1 VTVVAETLVYARKCG
16 IVSYGPEPS
25 ARFDFIWET
34 WMELTRRILIS
45 GLVTAPAVMSSGS
58 LGRAAPARTLKISH
72 QFPASTPDAGD
83 FRDRLC
89 RKFAAAVEAE
99 TRGEITFEIYPGSSL
114 VKPVAQFSE
123 LSRGKLDLSLYP
135 LPYAGGVVK
144 EMNIGL
150 LPCLV
155 TSYEQ
160 GLAWR
165 SAEIGRELVA
175 AIEKAGVKILTW
187 VWQSGSLACRAG
199 PVVHPAD
206 VKGLKIRGGSWEFDL
221 MLKAAGGIISSVPS
235 NEIKSAMQS
244 GTLDAAITSSTSLL
258 SFEVE
263 DVTRNLTTGRGKSI
277 WYMLEPLLVSKAVFN
292 SLTPEQQ
299 KVVTEVG
306 ESLVSFGAASA
317 KADDQMIAEKFA
329 TRGAKIHDMTAAIV
343 EEWRGIAV
351 ETAYR
356 DFAAR
361 SPDCARLLKLAQAVA
376 V

>member
-1 VTVVAETLVYARKCG
+1 MKV
-16 IVSYGPEPS
+16 
-25 ARFDFIWET
+25 D
-34 WMELTRRILIS
+34 RRILLSSLIA
-45 GLVTAPAVMSSGS
+45 APAVMSSGR
-58 LGRAAPARTLKISH
+58 LGRAAPARILKISH
-72 QFPASTPDAGD
+72 QFPGGTADAGD

-89 RKFAAAVEAE
+89 RKFTAAVEAE
-99 TRGEITFEIYPGSSL
+99 TRGEITFEIYAGSSL

-135 LPYAGGVVK
+135 LAYAGGVVK

-165 SAEIGRELVA
+165 SAEIGRELVR
-175 AIEKAGVKILTW
+175 AIEKAGVKLLTW
-187 VWQSGSLACRAG
+187 VWQCGSLASRAG

-206 VKGLKIRGGSWEFDL
+206 AKGLKIRGGSWEFDL
-221 MLKAAGGIISSVPS
+221 MLRAAGGIISSIPS
-235 NEIKSAMQS
+235 NEIKSAMQA

-263 DVTRNLTTGRGKSI
+263 DTTRNLTTGRGKSF
-277 WYMLEPLLVSKAVFN
+277 WYMLEPLLMSKAVFN

-306 ESLVSFGAASA
+306 ESLVPFGATSA
-317 KADDQMIAEKFA
+317 KADDQAIAEKFA
-329 TRGAKIHDMTAAIV
+329 SRGVNIHDMTAATV
-343 EEWRGIAV
+343 EEWRSIAV
-351 ETAYR
+351 DTAYR

-361 SPDCARLLKLAQAVA
+361 SPDCARLLKLAQDVA
-376 V
+376 T